1 MNKTL
6 EQQIR
11 LGVFVLT
18 GIAILILGVYL
29 VGKKDHVLGNTS
41 RIYAVFN
48 HINGL
53 RIGNNVRFGGINIGS
68 VKAIN
73 MESDTSIVVTLNVQ
87 KNIIKHIKSN
97 ARAIIIT
104 DGLVGNMIIN
114 ILPGIQDGKFIQ
126 EGDTIRSLKRV
137 QTDEMLNTLS
147 VTNENAALLTAELLD
162 VIKSFTSGNG
172 MANALIKDSVMV
184 NDLKEIIQN
193 VRITTQEAASS
204 AKILQLALK
213 NLDNKNNVIGTAK
226 DTILAKQIKDI
237 VIKMGET
244 SNALQKTVDNLNQTV
259 VNANTTV
266 LNIKD
271 GDGMINY
278 LSNNKDAVQSTRQTI
293 KNLDTTVVQLKEAS
307 IKMNETFIALRRHWL
322 LRKYFEENKKGK

>member
-1 MNKTL
+1 MDKTF

-18 GIAILILGVYL
+18 GIIILILGVYL
-29 VGKKDHVLGNTS
+29 VGQKDHVLGNTS

-53 RIGNNVRFGGINIGS
+53 RIGNNVRFGGINVGS

-73 MESDTSIVVTLNVQ
+73 MESDTAIVVTLNVQ
-87 KNIIKHIKSN
+87 KNIIKHIKAN

-104 DGLVGNMIIN
+104 DGLVGNMIVN
-114 ILPGIQDGKFIQ
+114 ILPGIQGGLIIQ

-162 VIKSFTSGNG
+162 VIKSFTSGKG

-184 NDLKEIIQN
+184 DDLKEIIQN
-193 VRITTQEAASS
+193 VRMTTQETASS
-204 AKILQLALK
+204 AKILQSVLK

-226 DTILAKQIKDI
+226 DTVLANQIKDV

-244 SNALQKTVDNLNQTV
+244 SNTLQKTVENLNQTAL
-259 VNANTTV
+259 NANATISNV
-266 LNIKD
+266 KD
-271 GDGMINY
+271 GEGLINY
-278 LSNNKDAVQSTRQTI
+278 LSNNKDAVQNTKITI

-307 IKMNETFIALRRHWL
+307 IKMNETLIALRRHWL
-322 LRKYFEENKKGK
+322 LRKYFEENKKKQ

>member
-1 MNKTL
+1 MEKTF
-6 EQQIR
+6 EQQVK
-11 LGVFVLT
+11 LGIFVLT
-18 GIAILILGVYL
+18 GILILIAGVYL
-29 VGKKDHVLGNTS
+29 VGNKDHVLGNTS

-73 MESDTSIVVTLNVQ
+73 METDTSIIVTLNVQ
-87 KNIIKHIKSN
+87 KDIIKHIKSN

-104 DGLVGNMIIN
+104 DGLVGNMIVN
-114 ILPGIQDGKFIQ
+114 ILPGMQTGKNIN

-172 MANALIKDSVMV
+172 MANTLIKDSVMV
-184 NDLKEIIQN
+184 NDFKEIIKQ
-193 VRITTQEAASS
+193 VSITTHETASS
-204 AKILQLALK
+204 AKILHLALQ
-213 NLDNKNNVIGTAK
+213 NLDSKNNVIGAAK
-226 DTILAKQIKDI
+226 DTILAKQIKD
-237 VIKMGET
+237 VILNMEVT
-244 SNALQKTVDNLNQTV
+244 SQALQKTVENMNQTV
-259 VNANTTV
+259 INANATV
-266 LNIKD
+266 LNMKD

-278 LSNNKDAVQSTRQTI
+278 LSNNKDAVQHTRESI
-293 KNLDTTVVQLKEAS
+293 KNLDSTVVQLKEAS
-307 IKMNETFIALRRHWL
+307 VKMNETFIALRRHWL
-322 LRKYFEENKKGK
+322 FRKYFEENKKSK